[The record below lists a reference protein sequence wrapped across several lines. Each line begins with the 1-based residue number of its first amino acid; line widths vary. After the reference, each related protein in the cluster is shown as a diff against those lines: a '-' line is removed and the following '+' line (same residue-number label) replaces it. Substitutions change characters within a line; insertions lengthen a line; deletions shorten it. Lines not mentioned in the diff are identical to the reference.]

1 MVFNTSGG
9 RNTIMLGLLELQTQ
23 IREGK
28 LLPFYIFTGE
38 EIELQN
44 IYLKQ
49 MGNVIRIDKVADVYN
64 KITSK
69 LISGKFAVYV
79 VRDDMDFIKSEKTWS
94 SISDKIRNAVLV
106 VQVTT
111 PSKCKKFIK
120 ELNDCAVEFNHM
132 TTKQLLNVVNIDAS
146 VSNKQYFIEA
156 CNNDLNTIN
165 NYLDIF
171 KRAGIK
177 ELNKKIVDEYIST
190 KEEVT
195 VFQLADAIMKK
206 DEQLTFRL
214 LDQLLE
220 DKNNVMGIIYAIYSQ
235 LHKCVLVE
243 GYRGEKDI
251 AKVTGINSWICNN
264 ILRDNRI
271 QPAKLLTALRLVQK
285 YDKGIK
291 TGKYDTVIAC
301 YSLIIEIL
309 SCC

>member
-1 MVFNTSGG
+1 
-9 RNTIMLGLLELQTQ
+9 MLGLLDLQTQ
-23 IREGK
+23 IREGS

-49 MGNVIRIDKVADVYN
+49 MGNVIRVDRVADIYN

-79 VRDDMDFIKSEKTWS
+79 VRDDMDFIKSEKTWG
-94 SISDKIRNAVLV
+94 SISDRIRNAVLV
-106 VQVTT
+106 IQVTT
-111 PSKCKKFIK
+111 PNKCKKFIK
-120 ELNDCAVEFNHM
+120 ELNDCVVEFNHM
-132 TTKQLLNVVNIDAS
+132 TTKQLLNVVNMDCS

-171 KRAGIK
+171 KRVGIK
-177 ELNKKIVDEYIST
+177 ELNKKIVDEYIPT
-190 KEEVT
+190 KEDVT
-195 VFQLADAIMKK
+195 VFQLADAVMRK
-206 DEQLTFRL
+206 DEQLTFKL
-214 LDQLLE
+214 LDRLLE

-243 GYRGEKDI
+243 GYRGEKNI
-251 AKVTGINSWICNN
+251 SKVTGINSWICNN

-271 QPAKLLTALRLVQK
+271 EPSKLLTALRLVQK

-291 TGKYDTVIAC
+291 TGKYDGVMAC
-301 YSLIIEIL
+301 YSLIVEIL

>member
-1 MVFNTSGG
+1 
-9 RNTIMLGLLELQTQ
+9 MLGLLDLQTQ
-23 IREGK
+23 IREGS
-28 LLPFYIFTGE
+28 LLPFYVFTGE

-49 MGNVIRIDKVADVYN
+49 MGDVIRVDRVADIYN

-94 SISDKIRNAVLV
+94 SISDRIRNAVLV
-106 VQVTT
+106 IQVTT
-111 PSKCKKFIK
+111 PNKCKKFIK
-120 ELNDCAVEFNHM
+120 ELNDCVVEFNHM
-132 TTKQLLNVVNIDAS
+132 TTKQLLNVVNMNCS

-177 ELNKKIVDEYIST
+177 ELNKKIVDEYIPT
-190 KEEVT
+190 KEDVT
-195 VFQLADAIMKK
+195 VFQLADAVMRK
-206 DEQLTFRL
+206 DEQLTFKL

-243 GYRGEKDI
+243 GYRGEKNI
-251 AKVTGINSWICNN
+251 SKVTRINSWICNN

-271 QPAKLLTALRLVQK
+271 EPSKLLTALRLVQK

-291 TGKYDTVIAC
+291 TGKYDGVIAC
-301 YSLIIEIL
+301 YSLIVEIL

>member
-1 MVFNTSGG
+1 
-9 RNTIMLGLLELQTQ
+9 MLGLLDLQTQ
-23 IREGK
+23 IRKGS

-49 MGNVIRIDKVADVYN
+49 MGDVIRVDRVADIYN

-79 VRDDMDFIKSEKTWS
+79 VRDDMDFIKSEKTWG
-94 SISDKIRNAVLV
+94 SISDRIRNAVLV
-106 VQVTT
+106 IQVTT
-111 PSKCKKFIK
+111 PSKCKKFLK
-120 ELNDCAVEFNHM
+120 ELNDCVVEFNHM
-132 TTKQLLNVVNIDAS
+132 TTKQLLNVVNMDCS

-177 ELNKKIVDEYIST
+177 ELNKKIVDEYIAT
-190 KEEVT
+190 KEDVT
-195 VFQLADAIMKK
+195 VFQLADAVMRK
-206 DEQLTFRL
+206 DEQLTFKL

-243 GYRGEKDI
+243 GYRGEKNI
-251 AKVTGINSWICNN
+251 SKVTGINSWICNN

-271 QPAKLLTALRLVQK
+271 EPPKLLTALRLVQK

-291 TGKYDTVIAC
+291 TGKYDGVMAC
-301 YSLIIEIL
+301 YSLIVEIL

>member
-1 MVFNTSGG
+1 
-9 RNTIMLGLLELQTQ
+9 MLGLLDLQTQ
-23 IREGK
+23 IREGS

-49 MGNVIRIDKVADVYN
+49 MGNVIRVDRVADIYN

-69 LISGKFAVYV
+69 LISGKFTVYV
-79 VRDDMDFIKSEKTWS
+79 VRDDMDFIKSEKTWG
-94 SISDKIRNAVLV
+94 SISDRIRNAVLV
-106 VQVTT
+106 IQVTT
-111 PSKCKKFIK
+111 PNKCKKFIK
-120 ELNDCAVEFNHM
+120 ELNDCVVEFNHM
-132 TTKQLLNVVNIDAS
+132 TTKQLLNVVNMDCS

-171 KRAGIK
+171 KRVGIK
-177 ELNKKIVDEYIST
+177 ELNKKIVDEYIPT
-190 KEEVT
+190 KEDVT
-195 VFQLADAIMKK
+195 VFQLADAVMRK

-243 GYRGEKDI
+243 GYRGEKNI
-251 AKVTGINSWICNN
+251 SKVTGINSWICNN

-271 QPAKLLTALRLVQK
+271 EPSKLLTALRLVQK

-291 TGKYDTVIAC
+291 TGKYEGVMAC
-301 YSLIIEIL
+301 YSLIVEIL

>member
-1 MVFNTSGG
+1 
-9 RNTIMLGLLELQTQ
+9 MLGLLDLQTQ
-23 IREGK
+23 IREGS

-49 MGNVIRIDKVADVYN
+49 MGNVIRVDRVADIYN

-79 VRDDMDFIKSEKTWS
+79 VRDDMDFIKSEKTWV
-94 SISDKIRNAVLV
+94 SISDRIRNAVLV
-106 VQVTT
+106 IQVTT
-111 PSKCKKFIK
+111 PNKCKKFIK
-120 ELNDCAVEFNHM
+120 ELNDCVVEFNHM
-132 TTKQLLNVVNIDAS
+132 TTKQLLNVVNMDCS

-177 ELNKKIVDEYIST
+177 ELNKKIVDEYIPT
-190 KEEVT
+190 KEDVT
-195 VFQLADAIMKK
+195 VFQLADAVMRK
-206 DEQLTFRL
+206 DEQLTFKL
-214 LDQLLE
+214 LDRLLE

-243 GYRGEKDI
+243 GYRGEKNI
-251 AKVTGINSWICNN
+251 SKVTGINSWICNN

-271 QPAKLLTALRLVQK
+271 EPSKLLTALRLVQK

-291 TGKYDTVIAC
+291 TGKYDGVMAC
-301 YSLIIEIL
+301 YSLIVEIL

>member
-1 MVFNTSGG
+1 
-9 RNTIMLGLLELQTQ
+9 MLGLLDLQTQ
-23 IREGK
+23 IRGGS
-28 LLPFYIFTGE
+28 LLPFYVFTGD

-49 MGNVIRIDKVADVYN
+49 MGNVVRIDRVADIYN

-111 PSKCKKFIK
+111 PNKCKKFIK
-120 ELNDCAVEFNHM
+120 ELSDCVVEFDHM
-132 TTKQLLNVVNIDAS
+132 TTGQLITAITGQISGSQTIL
-146 VSNKQYFIEA
+146 KYFIEA
-156 CNNDLNTIN
+156 CNNDLNTIY
-165 NYLDIF
+165 NYIDIF
-171 KRAGIK
+171 HRLGYLSVTK
-177 ELNKKIVDEYIST
+177 ELVDEYIST

-195 VFQLADAIMKK
+195 VFQLADAVMKK

-214 LDQLLE
+214 LDRLLE

-243 GYRGEKDI
+243 GYRGEKNI
-251 AKVTGINSWICNN
+251 SKVTGINSWICNN

-291 TGKYDTVIAC
+291 TGKYDGVVAC
-301 YSLIIEIL
+301 YSLVIEIL
-309 SCC
+309 SSC

>member
-1 MVFNTSGG
+1 
-9 RNTIMLGLLELQTQ
+9 MLGLLDLQTQ
-23 IREGK
+23 IREGS

-49 MGNVIRIDKVADVYN
+49 MGNVIRVDRVADIYN

-79 VRDDMDFIKSEKTWS
+79 VRDDMDFIKSEKTWG
-94 SISDKIRNAVLV
+94 SISDRIRNAVLV
-106 VQVTT
+106 IQVTT
-111 PSKCKKFIK
+111 PNKCKKFIK
-120 ELNDCAVEFNHM
+120 ELNDCVVEFNHM
-132 TTKQLLNVVNIDAS
+132 TTKQLLNVVNMDCS

-177 ELNKKIVDEYIST
+177 ELNKKIVDEYIPT
-190 KEEVT
+190 KEDVT
-195 VFQLADAIMKK
+195 VFQLADAVMRK

-214 LDQLLE
+214 LDHLLE

-243 GYRGEKDI
+243 GYRGEKNI
-251 AKVTGINSWICNN
+251 SKVTGINSWICNN

-271 QPAKLLTALRLVQK
+271 EPSKLLTALRLVQK

-291 TGKYDTVIAC
+291 TGKYDGVMAC
-301 YSLIIEIL
+301 YSLIVEIL

>member
-1 MVFNTSGG
+1 
-9 RNTIMLGLLELQTQ
+9 MLGLLDLQTQ
-23 IREGK
+23 IREGS

-49 MGNVIRIDKVADVYN
+49 MGNVIRVDRVADIYN

-94 SISDKIRNAVLV
+94 SISDRIRNAVLV
-106 VQVTT
+106 IQVTT
-111 PSKCKKFIK
+111 PNKCKKFIK
-120 ELNDCAVEFNHM
+120 ELNDCVVEFNHM
-132 TTKQLLNVVNIDAS
+132 TTKQLLNVVNMDCS

-171 KRAGIK
+171 KRVGIK
-177 ELNKKIVDEYIST
+177 ELNKKIVDEYIPT
-190 KEEVT
+190 KEDVT
-195 VFQLADAIMKK
+195 VFQLADAVMRK

-243 GYRGEKDI
+243 GYRGEKNI
-251 AKVTGINSWICNN
+251 SKVTGINSWICNN
-264 ILRDNRI
+264 ILRYNRI
-271 QPAKLLTALRLVQK
+271 EPAKLLTALRLIQK

-291 TGKYDTVIAC
+291 TGKYDGVVAC

>member
-1 MVFNTSGG
+1 
-9 RNTIMLGLLELQTQ
+9 MLGLLDLQTQ
-23 IREGK
+23 IREGS

-49 MGNVIRIDKVADVYN
+49 MGNVIRVDRVADIYN

-69 LISGKFAVYV
+69 LISGKFTVYV
-79 VRDDMDFIKSEKTWS
+79 VRDDMDFIKSEKTWG
-94 SISDKIRNAVLV
+94 SISDRIRNAVLV
-106 VQVTT
+106 IQVTT

-120 ELNDCAVEFNHM
+120 ELNDCVVEFNHM
-132 TTKQLLNVVNIDAS
+132 TTKQLLNVVNMDCS

-177 ELNKKIVDEYIST
+177 ELNKKIVDEYIPT
-190 KEEVT
+190 KEDVT
-195 VFQLADAIMKK
+195 VFQLADAVMRK
-206 DEQLTFRL
+206 DEQLTFKL

-243 GYRGEKDI
+243 GYRGEQDI
-251 AKVTGINSWICNN
+251 AKVTGINSWICKN

-271 QPAKLLTALRLVQK
+271 EPAKLLTALRLVQK

-291 TGKYDTVIAC
+291 TGKYDGVIAC
-301 YSLIIEIL
+301 YSLIVEIL

>member
-1 MVFNTSGG
+1 
-9 RNTIMLGLLELQTQ
+9 MLGLLDLQTQ
-23 IREGK
+23 IREGS

-49 MGNVIRIDKVADVYN
+49 MGNVIRVDRVADIYN

-79 VRDDMDFIKSEKTWS
+79 VRDDMDFIKSEKTWG
-94 SISDKIRNAVLV
+94 SISDRIRNAVLV
-106 VQVTT
+106 IQVTT
-111 PSKCKKFIK
+111 PNKCKKFIK
-120 ELNDCAVEFNHM
+120 ELNDCVVEFNHM
-132 TTKQLLNVVNIDAS
+132 TTKQLLNVVNMDCS

-177 ELNKKIVDEYIST
+177 ELNKKIVDEYIPT
-190 KEEVT
+190 KEDVT
-195 VFQLADAIMKK
+195 VFQLADAVMRK
-206 DEQLTFRL
+206 DEQVTFKL

-243 GYRGEKDI
+243 GYRGEKNI
-251 AKVTGINSWICNN
+251 SKVTGINSWICNN

-271 QPAKLLTALRLVQK
+271 EPSKLLTALRLVQK

-291 TGKYDTVIAC
+291 TGKYDGVIAC
-301 YSLIIEIL
+301 YSLIVEIL

>member
-1 MVFNTSGG
+1 
-9 RNTIMLGLLELQTQ
+9 MLGLLDLQTQ
-23 IREGK
+23 IREGS

-49 MGNVIRIDKVADVYN
+49 MGNVIRVDRVADIYN

-79 VRDDMDFIKSEKTWS
+79 VRDDMDFIKSEKTWG
-94 SISDKIRNAVLV
+94 SISDRIRNAVLV
-106 VQVTT
+106 IQVTT
-111 PSKCKKFIK
+111 PNKCKKFIK
-120 ELNDCAVEFNHM
+120 ELNDCVVEFNHM
-132 TTKQLLNVVNIDAS
+132 TTKQLLNVVNMDCS

-171 KRAGIK
+171 KRVGIK
-177 ELNKKIVDEYIST
+177 ELNKKIVDEYILT
-190 KEEVT
+190 KEDVT
-195 VFQLADAIMKK
+195 VFQLADAVMRK

-243 GYRGEKDI
+243 GYRGEKNI
-251 AKVTGINSWICNN
+251 SKVTGINSWICNN

-271 QPAKLLTALRLVQK
+271 EPSKLLTALRLVQK

-291 TGKYDTVIAC
+291 TGKYDGVMAC
-301 YSLIIEIL
+301 YSLIVEIL

>member
-1 MVFNTSGG
+1 
-9 RNTIMLGLLELQTQ
+9 MLGLLDLQTQ
-23 IREGK
+23 IREGS

-49 MGNVIRIDKVADVYN
+49 MGNVIRVDRVADIYN

-94 SISDKIRNAVLV
+94 SISDRIRNVVLV
-106 VQVTT
+106 IQVTT
-111 PSKCKKFIK
+111 PNKCKKFIK
-120 ELNDCAVEFNHM
+120 ELNDCVVEFNHM
-132 TTKQLLNVVNIDAS
+132 TTKQLLNVVNMDCS

-177 ELNKKIVDEYIST
+177 ELNKKIVDEYIPT
-190 KEEVT
+190 KEDVT
-195 VFQLADAIMKK
+195 VFQLVDAVMRK
-206 DEQLTFRL
+206 DEQLTFKL
-214 LDQLLE
+214 LDRLLE

-243 GYRGEKDI
+243 GYRGEKNI
-251 AKVTGINSWICNN
+251 SKVTGINSWICNN

-271 QPAKLLTALRLVQK
+271 EPPKLLTALRLVQK

-291 TGKYDTVIAC
+291 TGKYDGVMAC
-301 YSLIIEIL
+301 YSLIVEIL

>member
-1 MVFNTSGG
+1 
-9 RNTIMLGLLELQTQ
+9 MLGLLDLQTQ
-23 IREGK
+23 IREGS

-49 MGNVIRIDKVADVYN
+49 MGNVIRVDRVADIYN

-79 VRDDMDFIKSEKTWS
+79 VRDDMDFIKSEKTWG
-94 SISDKIRNAVLV
+94 SISDRIRNAVLV
-106 VQVTT
+106 IQVTT
-111 PSKCKKFIK
+111 PNKCKKFIK
-120 ELNDCAVEFNHM
+120 ELNDCVVEFNHM
-132 TTKQLLNVVNIDAS
+132 TTKQLLNVVNMDCS

-177 ELNKKIVDEYIST
+177 ELNKKIVDEYIPT
-190 KEEVT
+190 KEDVT
-195 VFQLADAIMKK
+195 VFQLADAVMRK
-206 DEQLTFRL
+206 DEQLTFKL

-220 DKNNVMGIIYAIYSQ
+220 DKNNVMGIIYTIYSQ

-243 GYRGEKDI
+243 GYRGEKNI
-251 AKVTGINSWICNN
+251 SKVTGINSWICNN

-271 QPAKLLTALRLVQK
+271 EPSKLLTALRLVQK

-291 TGKYDTVIAC
+291 TGKYDGVMAC
-301 YSLIIEIL
+301 YSLIVEIL

>member
-1 MVFNTSGG
+1 
-9 RNTIMLGLLELQTQ
+9 MLGLLDLQTQ
-23 IREGK
+23 IREGS
-28 LLPFYIFTGE
+28 LLPFYVFTGE

-49 MGNVIRIDKVADVYN
+49 MGNVIRVDRVADIYN

-79 VRDDMDFIKSEKTWS
+79 VRDDIDFIKSEKTWG
-94 SISDKIRNAVLV
+94 SISDRIRNAVLV
-106 VQVTT
+106 IQVTT
-111 PSKCKKFIK
+111 PNKCKKFIK
-120 ELNDCAVEFNHM
+120 ELNDCVVEFNHM
-132 TTKQLLNVVNIDAS
+132 TTKQLLNVVNMDCS

-177 ELNKKIVDEYIST
+177 ELNKKIVDEYIPT
-190 KEEVT
+190 KEDVT
-195 VFQLADAIMKK
+195 VFQLADAVMRK
-206 DEQLTFRL
+206 DEQLSFRL

-243 GYRGEKDI
+243 GYRGEKNI
-251 AKVTGINSWICNN
+251 SKVTGINSWICNN

-271 QPAKLLTALRLVQK
+271 EPSKLLTALRLVQK

-291 TGKYDTVIAC
+291 TGKYDGVIAC
-301 YSLIIEIL
+301 YSLIVEIL

>member
-1 MVFNTSGG
+1 
-9 RNTIMLGLLELQTQ
+9 MLDLLTLQTQ

-49 MGNVIRIDKVADVYN
+49 MGNVVRIDRVADIYN

-69 LISGKFAVYV
+69 LIGGKFAVYV
-79 VRDDMDFIKSEKTWS
+79 VRDDMDFIKSEKTWG
-94 SISDKIRNAVLV
+94 SISNKIRNAVLV

-111 PSKCKKFIK
+111 PNKCKKFIK
-120 ELNDCAVEFNHM
+120 ELNNCVVEFNHM
-132 TTKQLLNVVNIDAS
+132 TTKQLLSVVNMKGS

-171 KRAGIK
+171 KRSGIK
-177 ELNKKIVDEYIST
+177 ELNKKIVDEYIPT

-220 DKNNVMGIIYAIYSQ
+220 DKNNAMGIIYAIYSQ

-264 ILRDNRI
+264 ILQYNRI
-271 QPAKLLTALRLVQK
+271 PPAKLLAALRLVQK

-291 TGKYDTVIAC
+291 TGKYDGVIAC
-301 YSLIIEIL
+301 YSLIVEIL
-309 SCC
+309 SSC

>member
-1 MVFNTSGG
+1 
-9 RNTIMLGLLELQTQ
+9 MLGLLDLQTQ
-23 IREGK
+23 IREGS

-49 MGNVIRIDKVADVYN
+49 MGNVIRVDRVADIYN

-79 VRDDMDFIKSEKTWS
+79 VRDDMDFIKSEKTWG
-94 SISDKIRNAVLV
+94 SISDRIRNAVLV
-106 VQVTT
+106 IQVTT
-111 PSKCKKFIK
+111 PNKCKKFIK
-120 ELNDCAVEFNHM
+120 ELNDCVVEFNHM
-132 TTKQLLNVVNIDAS
+132 TTKQLLNVVNMDCS

-177 ELNKKIVDEYIST
+177 ELNKKIVDEYIPT
-190 KEEVT
+190 KEDVT
-195 VFQLADAIMKK
+195 VFQLADAVMRK

-243 GYRGEKDI
+243 GYRGEKNI
-251 AKVTGINSWICNN
+251 SKVTDINSWICNN

-271 QPAKLLTALRLVQK
+271 EPSKLLTALRLVQK

-291 TGKYDTVIAC
+291 TGKYDGVMAC
-301 YSLIIEIL
+301 YSLIVEIL

>member
-1 MVFNTSGG
+1 
-9 RNTIMLGLLELQTQ
+9 MLGLLDLQTQ
-23 IREGK
+23 IREGS

-49 MGNVIRIDKVADVYN
+49 MGNVIRVDRVGDIYN

-94 SISDKIRNAVLV
+94 SISDRIRNVVLV
-106 VQVTT
+106 IQVTT
-111 PSKCKKFIK
+111 PNKCKKFIK
-120 ELNDCAVEFNHM
+120 ELNDCVVEFNHM
-132 TTKQLLNVVNIDAS
+132 TTKQLLNVVNMDCS

-177 ELNKKIVDEYIST
+177 ELNKKIVDEYIPT
-190 KEEVT
+190 KEDVT
-195 VFQLADAIMKK
+195 VFQLADAVMRK
-206 DEQLTFRL
+206 DEQLTFKL

-243 GYRGEKDI
+243 GYRGEKNI
-251 AKVTGINSWICNN
+251 SKVTGINSWICNN

-271 QPAKLLTALRLVQK
+271 EPPKLLTALRLVQK

-291 TGKYDTVIAC
+291 TGKYDGVMAC
-301 YSLIIEIL
+301 YSLIVEIL

>member
-1 MVFNTSGG
+1 
-9 RNTIMLGLLELQTQ
+9 MLGLLDLQTQ
-23 IREGK
+23 IREDN

-49 MGNVIRIDKVADVYN
+49 MGNVVRIDSVADVYN

-69 LISGKFAVYV
+69 LISSKFTIYV

-94 SISDKIRNAVLV
+94 NISNKIRNAVLV

-111 PSKCKKFIK
+111 TSKCKKFIK
-120 ELNDCAVEFNHM
+120 ELNDCVVEFNHM
-132 TTKQLLNVVNIDAS
+132 TTKQLLNVVNMDCS

-171 KRAGIK
+171 KRAGIT
-177 ELNKKIVDEYIST
+177 ELNKKIVDEYIPT
-190 KEEVT
+190 KEDVT
-195 VFQLADAIMKK
+195 VFQLADAVMKK
-206 DEQLTFRL
+206 DEQIVFKL

-243 GYRGEKDI
+243 GYRGERDI

-264 ILRDNRI
+264 IIRYNRI
-271 QPAKLLTALRLVQK
+271 SPPRLLTALRLVQK
-285 YDKGIK
+285 YDKGVK
-291 TGKYDTVIAC
+291 TGKYDGVVAC
-301 YSLIIEIL
+301 YSLIVEIL
-309 SCC
+309 ISC

>member
-1 MVFNTSGG
+1 
-9 RNTIMLGLLELQTQ
+9 MLDLLDLQTQ

-69 LISGKFAVYV
+69 LISTNKFAVYV

-94 SISDKIRNAVLV
+94 NISNKIRNAVLV
-106 VQVTT
+106 VQITT
-111 PSKCKKFIK
+111 PSKCRKFIK
-120 ELNDCAVEFNHM
+120 ELNSCVVEFNHM
-132 TTKQLLNVVNIDAS
+132 TTGQLITAITGQISGSQAIL
-146 VSNKQYFIEA
+146 KYFIEA
-156 CNNDLNTIN
+156 CNNDLNTIY
-165 NYLDIF
+165 NYIDIF
-171 KRAGIK
+171 HRLGYISVTK
-177 ELNKKIVDEYIST
+177 ELVDQYIT
-190 KEEVT
+190 PKEEVT

-206 DEQLTFRL
+206 DAQLTFKL

-251 AKVTGINSWICNN
+251 SKITGINGWICNN
-264 ILRDNRI
+264 ILQYNRI
-271 QPAKLLTALRLVQK
+271 EPPKLLTALRLVQK

-291 TGKYDTVIAC
+291 TGKYDGVVAC
-301 YSLIIEIL
+301 YSLIVEIL
-309 SCC
+309 SSC

>member
-1 MVFNTSGG
+1 
-9 RNTIMLGLLELQTQ
+9 MLGLLDLQTQ
-23 IREGK
+23 IREGS

-49 MGNVIRIDKVADVYN
+49 MGNVIRVDRVADIYN

-79 VRDDMDFIKSEKTWS
+79 VRDDMDFIKSEKTWG
-94 SISDKIRNAVLV
+94 SISDRIRNAVLV
-106 VQVTT
+106 IQVTT
-111 PSKCKKFIK
+111 PNKCKKFIK
-120 ELNDCAVEFNHM
+120 ELNDCVVEFNHM
-132 TTKQLLNVVNIDAS
+132 TTKQLLNVVNMDCS

-177 ELNKKIVDEYIST
+177 ELNKKIVDEYIPT
-190 KEEVT
+190 KEDVT
-195 VFQLADAIMKK
+195 VFQLADAVMRK
-206 DEQLTFRL
+206 DEQLTFKL

-243 GYRGEKDI
+243 GYRGEKNI
-251 AKVTGINSWICNN
+251 SKVTGINSWICNN

-271 QPAKLLTALRLVQK
+271 EPPKLLTALRLVQK

-291 TGKYDTVIAC
+291 TGKYDGVIAC
-301 YSLIIEIL
+301 YSLIVEIL

>member
-1 MVFNTSGG
+1 
-9 RNTIMLGLLELQTQ
+9 MLGLLDLQTQ
-23 IREGK
+23 IREGS

-49 MGNVIRIDKVADVYN
+49 MGNVIRVDRVADIYN

-94 SISDKIRNAVLV
+94 SISDRIRNAVLV
-106 VQVTT
+106 IQVTT
-111 PSKCKKFIK
+111 PNKCKKFIK
-120 ELNDCAVEFNHM
+120 KLNDCVVEFNHM
-132 TTKQLLNVVNIDAS
+132 TTKQLLNVVNMDCS

-177 ELNKKIVDEYIST
+177 ELNKKIVDEYIPT
-190 KEEVT
+190 KEDVT
-195 VFQLADAIMKK
+195 VFQLADAVMRK
-206 DEQLTFRL
+206 DEQLTFKL

-243 GYRGEKDI
+243 GYRGEKNI
-251 AKVTGINSWICNN
+251 SKVTGINSWICNN

-271 QPAKLLTALRLVQK
+271 EPSKLLTALRLVQK

-291 TGKYDTVIAC
+291 TGKYDDVMAC
-301 YSLIIEIL
+301 YSLIVEIL

>member
-1 MVFNTSGG
+1 
-9 RNTIMLGLLELQTQ
+9 MLGLLDLQTQ
-23 IREGK
+23 IREGS

-49 MGNVIRIDKVADVYN
+49 MGNVIRVDRVADIYN

-94 SISDKIRNAVLV
+94 SISDRIRNVVLV
-106 VQVTT
+106 IQVTT
-111 PSKCKKFIK
+111 PNKCKKFIK
-120 ELNDCAVEFNHM
+120 ELNDCVVEFNHM
-132 TTKQLLNVVNIDAS
+132 TTKQLLNVVNMDCS
-146 VSNKQYFIEA
+146 VNNKQYFIEA

-177 ELNKKIVDEYIST
+177 ELNKKIVDEYIPT
-190 KEEVT
+190 KEDVT
-195 VFQLADAIMKK
+195 VFQLADAVMRK
-206 DEQLTFRL
+206 DEQLTFKL

-243 GYRGEKDI
+243 GYRGEKNI
-251 AKVTGINSWICNN
+251 SKVTGINSWICNN

-271 QPAKLLTALRLVQK
+271 EPSKLLTALRLVQK

-291 TGKYDTVIAC
+291 TGKYDGVMAC
-301 YSLIIEIL
+301 YSLIVEIL

>member
-1 MVFNTSGG
+1 
-9 RNTIMLGLLELQTQ
+9 MLGLLDLQTQ
-23 IREGK
+23 IREGS

-49 MGNVIRIDKVADVYN
+49 MSNVIRVDRVADIYN

-94 SISDKIRNAVLV
+94 SISDRIRNAVLV
-106 VQVTT
+106 IQVTT
-111 PSKCKKFIK
+111 PNKCKKFIK
-120 ELNDCAVEFNHM
+120 ELNDCVVEFNHM
-132 TTKQLLNVVNIDAS
+132 TTKQLLNVVNMDCS

-177 ELNKKIVDEYIST
+177 ELNKKIVDEYIPT
-190 KEEVT
+190 KEDVT
-195 VFQLADAIMKK
+195 VFQLADAVMRK
-206 DEQLTFRL
+206 DEQLTFKL

-243 GYRGEKDI
+243 GYRGEKNI
-251 AKVTGINSWICNN
+251 SKVTGINSWICNN

-271 QPAKLLTALRLVQK
+271 EPSKLLTALRLVQK

-291 TGKYDTVIAC
+291 TGKYDGVMAC
-301 YSLIIEIL
+301 YSLIVEIL

>member
-1 MVFNTSGG
+1 
-9 RNTIMLGLLELQTQ
+9 MLGLLDLQTQ
-23 IREGK
+23 IREGS

-49 MGNVIRIDKVADVYN
+49 MGNVIRVDRVADIYN

-69 LISGKFAVYV
+69 LISGKFTVYV
-79 VRDDMDFIKSEKTWS
+79 VRDDMDFIKSEKTWG
-94 SISDKIRNAVLV
+94 SISDRIRNAVLV
-106 VQVTT
+106 IQVTT

-120 ELNDCAVEFNHM
+120 ELNDCVVEFNHM
-132 TTKQLLNVVNIDAS
+132 TTKQLLNVVNMDCS

-177 ELNKKIVDEYIST
+177 ELNKKIVDEYIPT
-190 KEEVT
+190 KEDVT
-195 VFQLADAIMKK
+195 VFQLTDAVMRK

-243 GYRGEKDI
+243 GYRGEKNI
-251 AKVTGINSWICNN
+251 SKVTGINSWICNN

-271 QPAKLLTALRLVQK
+271 EPSKLLTALRLVQK

-291 TGKYDTVIAC
+291 TGKYDGVMAC
-301 YSLIIEIL
+301 YSLIVEIL

>member
-1 MVFNTSGG
+1 
-9 RNTIMLGLLELQTQ
+9 MLGLLDLQTQ
-23 IREGK
+23 IREGS

-49 MGNVIRIDKVADVYN
+49 MGDVIRVDRVADIYN

-94 SISDKIRNAVLV
+94 SISDRIRNAVLV
-106 VQVTT
+106 IQVTT

-120 ELNDCAVEFNHM
+120 ELNDCVVEFNHM
-132 TTKQLLNVVNIDAS
+132 TTKQLLNVVNMDCS

-177 ELNKKIVDEYIST
+177 ELNKKIVDEYIPT
-190 KEEVT
+190 KGDVT
-195 VFQLADAIMKK
+195 VFQLADAVMRK
-206 DEQLTFRL
+206 DEQLTFKL

-243 GYRGEKDI
+243 GYRGEKNI
-251 AKVTGINSWICNN
+251 SKVTGINSWICNN

-271 QPAKLLTALRLVQK
+271 EPSKLLTALRLVQK

-291 TGKYDTVIAC
+291 TGKYDGVIAC
-301 YSLIIEIL
+301 YSLIVEIL

>member
-1 MVFNTSGG
+1 
-9 RNTIMLGLLELQTQ
+9 MLGLLDLQTQ
-23 IREGK
+23 IREGS
-28 LLPFYIFTGE
+28 LLPFYVFTGE

-49 MGNVIRIDKVADVYN
+49 MGDVIRVDRVADIYN

-79 VRDDMDFIKSEKTWS
+79 VRDDMDFIKSEKTWG
-94 SISDKIRNAVLV
+94 SISDRIRNAVLV
-106 VQVTT
+106 IQVTT
-111 PSKCKKFIK
+111 PSKCKKFLK
-120 ELNDCAVEFNHM
+120 ELNDCVVEFNHM
-132 TTKQLLNVVNIDAS
+132 TTKQLLNVVNMDCS

-177 ELNKKIVDEYIST
+177 ELNKKIVDEYIPT
-190 KEEVT
+190 KEDVT
-195 VFQLADAIMKK
+195 VFQLADAVMRK

-243 GYRGEKDI
+243 GYRGEKNI
-251 AKVTGINSWICNN
+251 SKVTGINSWICNN

-271 QPAKLLTALRLVQK
+271 EPSKLLTALRLVQK

-291 TGKYDTVIAC
+291 TGKYDGVMAC
-301 YSLIIEIL
+301 YSLIVEIL

>member
-1 MVFNTSGG
+1 
-9 RNTIMLGLLELQTQ
+9 MLGLLDLQTQ
-23 IREGK
+23 IREGS

-49 MGNVIRIDKVADVYN
+49 MGNVIRVDRVADIYN

-79 VRDDMDFIKSEKTWS
+79 VRDDMDFIKSEKTWG
-94 SISDKIRNAVLV
+94 SISDRIRNAVLV
-106 VQVTT
+106 IQVTT
-111 PSKCKKFIK
+111 PNKCKKFIK
-120 ELNDCAVEFNHM
+120 ELNDCVVEFNHM
-132 TTKQLLNVVNIDAS
+132 TTKQLLNVVNMDCS

-177 ELNKKIVDEYIST
+177 ELNKKIVDEYIPT
-190 KEEVT
+190 KEDVT
-195 VFQLADAIMKK
+195 VFQLADAVMRK
-206 DEQLTFRL
+206 DEQLTFKL

-243 GYRGEKDI
+243 GYRGEKNI
-251 AKVTGINSWICNN
+251 SKVTGINSWICNN

-271 QPAKLLTALRLVQK
+271 EPSKLLTALRLVQK

-291 TGKYDTVIAC
+291 TGKYDGVIAC
-301 YSLIIEIL
+301 YSLIVEIL

>member
-1 MVFNTSGG
+1 
-9 RNTIMLGLLELQTQ
+9 MLGLLDLQTQ
-23 IREGK
+23 IREGS

-49 MGNVIRIDKVADVYN
+49 MGNVIRVDRVADIYN

-79 VRDDMDFIKSEKTWS
+79 VRDDMDFIKSEKTWG
-94 SISDKIRNAVLV
+94 SISDRIRNAVLV
-106 VQVTT
+106 IQVTT
-111 PSKCKKFIK
+111 PNKCKKFIK
-120 ELNDCAVEFNHM
+120 ELNDCVVEFNHM
-132 TTKQLLNVVNIDAS
+132 TTKQLLNVVNMDCS

-177 ELNKKIVDEYIST
+177 ELNKKIVDEYIPT
-190 KEEVT
+190 KEDVT
-195 VFQLADAIMKK
+195 VFQLADAVMRK

-243 GYRGEKDI
+243 GYRGEKNI
-251 AKVTGINSWICNN
+251 SKVTGINSWICNN

-271 QPAKLLTALRLVQK
+271 EPSKLLTALRLVQK

-291 TGKYDTVIAC
+291 TGKYDGVIAC
-301 YSLIIEIL
+301 YSLIVEIL

>member
-1 MVFNTSGG
+1 
-9 RNTIMLGLLELQTQ
+9 MLGLLDLQTQ
-23 IREGK
+23 IREGS

-49 MGNVIRIDKVADVYN
+49 MGNVIRVDRVADIYN

-94 SISDKIRNAVLV
+94 SISDRIRNVVLV
-106 VQVTT
+106 IQVTT
-111 PSKCKKFIK
+111 PNKCKKFIK
-120 ELNDCAVEFNHM
+120 ELNDCVVEFNHM
-132 TTKQLLNVVNIDAS
+132 TTKQLLNVVNMDCS

-177 ELNKKIVDEYIST
+177 ELNKKIVDEYIPT
-190 KEEVT
+190 KEDVT
-195 VFQLADAIMKK
+195 VFQLVDAVMRK
-206 DEQLTFRL
+206 DEQLTFKL
-214 LDQLLE
+214 LDRLLE

-243 GYRGEKDI
+243 GYRGEKNI
-251 AKVTGINSWICNN
+251 SKVTGINSWICNN

-271 QPAKLLTALRLVQK
+271 EPSKLLTALRLVQK

-291 TGKYDTVIAC
+291 TGKYDGVIAC
-301 YSLIIEIL
+301 YSLIVEIL

>member
-1 MVFNTSGG
+1 
-9 RNTIMLGLLELQTQ
+9 MLGLLDLQTQ
-23 IREGK
+23 IREGS

-49 MGNVIRIDKVADVYN
+49 MGNVIRVDRVADIYN

-94 SISDKIRNAVLV
+94 SISDRIRNAVLV
-106 VQVTT
+106 IQVTT
-111 PSKCKKFIK
+111 PNKCKKFIK
-120 ELNDCAVEFNHM
+120 ELNDCVVEFNHM
-132 TTKQLLNVVNIDAS
+132 TTKQLLNVVNMDCS

-177 ELNKKIVDEYIST
+177 ELNKKIVDEYIPT
-190 KEEVT
+190 KEDVT
-195 VFQLADAIMKK
+195 VFQLADAVMRK

-214 LDQLLE
+214 LDRLLE

-243 GYRGEKDI
+243 GYRGEKNI
-251 AKVTGINSWICNN
+251 SKVTGINSWICNN

-271 QPAKLLTALRLVQK
+271 EPSKLLTALRLVQK

-291 TGKYDTVIAC
+291 TGKYDGVIAC
-301 YSLIIEIL
+301 YSLIVEIL

>member
-1 MVFNTSGG
+1 
-9 RNTIMLGLLELQTQ
+9 MLGLLDLQTQ
-23 IREGK
+23 IREGS
-28 LLPFYIFTGE
+28 LLPFYVFTGE

-49 MGNVIRIDKVADVYN
+49 MGNVIRVDRVADIYN

-79 VRDDMDFIKSEKTWS
+79 VRDDMDFIKSEKTWG
-94 SISDKIRNAVLV
+94 SISDRIRNAVLV
-106 VQVTT
+106 IQVTT
-111 PSKCKKFIK
+111 PNKCKKFIK
-120 ELNDCAVEFNHM
+120 ELNDCVVEFNHM
-132 TTKQLLNVVNIDAS
+132 TTKQLLNVVNMDCS

-177 ELNKKIVDEYIST
+177 ELNKKIVDEYIPT
-190 KEEVT
+190 KEDVT
-195 VFQLADAIMKK
+195 VFQLADAVMRK
-206 DEQLTFRL
+206 DEQLTFKL

-243 GYRGEKDI
+243 GYRGEKNI
-251 AKVTGINSWICNN
+251 SKVTGINSWICNN

-271 QPAKLLTALRLVQK
+271 EPPKLLTALRLVQK

-291 TGKYDTVIAC
+291 TGKYDGVMAC
-301 YSLIIEIL
+301 YSLIVEIL

>member
-1 MVFNTSGG
+1 
-9 RNTIMLGLLELQTQ
+9 MLGLLDLQTQ
-23 IREGK
+23 IREGS

-49 MGNVIRIDKVADVYN
+49 MGNVIRVDRVADIYN

-69 LISGKFAVYV
+69 LISGKFIVYV

-94 SISDKIRNAVLV
+94 SISDRIRNAVLV
-106 VQVTT
+106 IQVTT
-111 PSKCKKFIK
+111 PNKCKKFIK
-120 ELNDCAVEFNHM
+120 ELNDCVVEFNHM
-132 TTKQLLNVVNIDAS
+132 TTKQLLNVVNMDCS

-190 KEEVT
+190 KEDVT
-195 VFQLADAIMKK
+195 VFQLADAVMRK
-206 DEQLTFRL
+206 DEQLTFKL

-243 GYRGEKDI
+243 GYRGEKNI
-251 AKVTGINSWICNN
+251 SKVTGINSWICNN

-271 QPAKLLTALRLVQK
+271 EPSKLLTALRLVQK

-291 TGKYDTVIAC
+291 TGKYDGVIAC
-301 YSLIIEIL
+301 YSLIVEIL

>member
-1 MVFNTSGG
+1 
-9 RNTIMLGLLELQTQ
+9 MLGLLDLQTQ
-23 IREGK
+23 IREGS

-49 MGNVIRIDKVADVYN
+49 MGNVIRVDRVADIYN

-79 VRDDMDFIKSEKTWS
+79 VRDDMDFIKSEKTWGS
-94 SISDKIRNAVLV
+94 MSDRIRNAVLV
-106 VQVTT
+106 IQVTT
-111 PSKCKKFIK
+111 PNKCKKFIK
-120 ELNDCAVEFNHM
+120 ELNDCVVEFNHM
-132 TTKQLLNVVNIDAS
+132 TTKQLLNVVNMDCS

-177 ELNKKIVDEYIST
+177 ELNKKIVDEYIPT
-190 KEEVT
+190 KEDVT
-195 VFQLADAIMKK
+195 VFQLADAVMRK

-243 GYRGEKDI
+243 GYRGEKNI
-251 AKVTGINSWICNN
+251 SKVTGINSWICNN

-271 QPAKLLTALRLVQK
+271 EPSKLLTALRLVQK

-291 TGKYDTVIAC
+291 TGKYDGVMAC
-301 YSLIIEIL
+301 YSLIVEIL

>member
-1 MVFNTSGG
+1 
-9 RNTIMLGLLELQTQ
+9 MLGLLDLQTQ
-23 IREGK
+23 IREGS

-49 MGNVIRIDKVADVYN
+49 MSNVIRVDRVADIYN

-94 SISDKIRNAVLV
+94 SISDRIRNAVLV
-106 VQVTT
+106 IQVTT
-111 PSKCKKFIK
+111 PNKCKKFMK
-120 ELNDCAVEFNHM
+120 ELNDCVVEFNHM
-132 TTKQLLNVVNIDAS
+132 TTKQLLNVVNMDCS

-171 KRAGIK
+171 KRVGIK
-177 ELNKKIVDEYIST
+177 ELNKKIVDEYIPT
-190 KEEVT
+190 KEDVT
-195 VFQLADAIMKK
+195 VFQLADAVMRK

-243 GYRGEKDI
+243 GYRGEKNI
-251 AKVTGINSWICNN
+251 SKVTGINSWICNN

-271 QPAKLLTALRLVQK
+271 EPSKLLTALRLVQK

-291 TGKYDTVIAC
+291 TGKYDGVMAC
-301 YSLIIEIL
+301 YSLIVEIL

>member
-1 MVFNTSGG
+1 
-9 RNTIMLGLLELQTQ
+9 MLGLLDLQTQ
-23 IREGK
+23 IREGS

-49 MGNVIRIDKVADVYN
+49 MGNVIRVDRVADIYN

-94 SISDKIRNAVLV
+94 SISDRIRNVVLV
-106 VQVTT
+106 IQVTT
-111 PSKCKKFIK
+111 PNKCKKFIK
-120 ELNDCAVEFNHM
+120 ELNDCVVEFNHM
-132 TTKQLLNVVNIDAS
+132 TTKQLLNVVNMDCS

-177 ELNKKIVDEYIST
+177 ELNKKIVDEYIPT
-190 KEEVT
+190 KEDVT
-195 VFQLADAIMKK
+195 VLQLADAVMRK
-206 DEQLTFRL
+206 DEQLTFKL

-243 GYRGEKDI
+243 GYRGEKNI
-251 AKVTGINSWICNN
+251 SKVTGINSWICNN

-271 QPAKLLTALRLVQK
+271 EPSKLLTALRLVQK

-291 TGKYDTVIAC
+291 TGKYDGIMAC
-301 YSLIIEIL
+301 YSLIVEIL

>member
-1 MVFNTSGG
+1 
-9 RNTIMLGLLELQTQ
+9 MLGLLDLQTQ
-23 IREGK
+23 IREGS
-28 LLPFYIFTGE
+28 LLPFYVFTGD

-49 MGNVIRIDKVADVYN
+49 MGNVVRIDRVADVYN

-79 VRDDMDFIKSEKTWS
+79 VRDDTDFIKSEKTWS
-94 SISDKIRNAVLV
+94 NISSKIRNAVLV
-106 VQVTT
+106 MQITT

-120 ELNDCAVEFNHM
+120 ELNDCVVEFNHM
-132 TTKQLLNVVNIDAS
+132 TTKQLLSVVNMDCS

-156 CNNDLNTIN
+156 CNNDLNTIT

-171 KRAGIK
+171 KRAGIT
-177 ELNKKIVDEYIST
+177 ELNKKIVDEYIPT
-190 KEEVT
+190 KEDIT

-206 DEQLTFRL
+206 DEQLTFKL

-243 GYRGEKDI
+243 GYRDEKNI
-251 AKVTGINSWICNN
+251 SKVTGINSWVCNN
-264 ILRDNRI
+264 ILRYNRI
-271 QPAKLLTALRLVQK
+271 APAKLLTALRLVQK

-291 TGKYDTVIAC
+291 TGKYDSVSAC

-309 SCC
+309 ISC

>member
-1 MVFNTSGG
+1 
-9 RNTIMLGLLELQTQ
+9 MLGLLDLQTQ
-23 IREGK
+23 IREGS

-49 MGNVIRIDKVADVYN
+49 MGNVIRVDRVADIYN

-79 VRDDMDFIKSEKTWS
+79 VRDDMDFIKSEKTWG
-94 SISDKIRNAVLV
+94 SISDRIRNAVLV
-106 VQVTT
+106 IQVTT
-111 PSKCKKFIK
+111 PNKCKKFIK
-120 ELNDCAVEFNHM
+120 ELNDCVVEFNHM
-132 TTKQLLNVVNIDAS
+132 TTKQLLNVVNMDCS

-171 KRAGIK
+171 KRVRIK
-177 ELNKKIVDEYIST
+177 ELNKKIVDEYIPT
-190 KEEVT
+190 KEDVT
-195 VFQLADAIMKK
+195 VFQLADAVMRK

-243 GYRGEKDI
+243 GYRGEKNI
-251 AKVTGINSWICNN
+251 SKITGINSWICNN

-271 QPAKLLTALRLVQK
+271 EPSKLLTALRLVQK

-291 TGKYDTVIAC
+291 TGKYDGVMAC
-301 YSLIIEIL
+301 YSLIVEIL

>member
-1 MVFNTSGG
+1 
-9 RNTIMLGLLELQTQ
+9 MLGLLDLQTQ
-23 IREGK
+23 IREGS

-49 MGNVIRIDKVADVYN
+49 MGNVIRVDRVADIYN

-94 SISDKIRNAVLV
+94 SISDRIRNVVLV
-106 VQVTT
+106 IQVTT
-111 PSKCKKFIK
+111 PNKCKKFIK
-120 ELNDCAVEFNHM
+120 ELNDCVVEFNHM
-132 TTKQLLNVVNIDAS
+132 TTKQLLNVVNMDCS

-171 KRAGIK
+171 KRVGIK
-177 ELNKKIVDEYIST
+177 ELNKKIVDEYIPT
-190 KEEVT
+190 KEDVT
-195 VFQLADAIMKK
+195 VFQLADAVMRK

-243 GYRGEKDI
+243 GYRGEKNI
-251 AKVTGINSWICNN
+251 SKVTGINSWICNN

-271 QPAKLLTALRLVQK
+271 EPSKLLTALRLVQK

-291 TGKYDTVIAC
+291 TGKYDGVMAC
-301 YSLIIEIL
+301 YSLIVEIL

>member
-1 MVFNTSGG
+1 
-9 RNTIMLGLLELQTQ
+9 MLGLLDLQTQ
-23 IREGK
+23 IREGS

-49 MGNVIRIDKVADVYN
+49 MGDVIRVDRVADIYN

-69 LISGKFAVYV
+69 LISGKFVVYV
-79 VRDDMDFIKSEKTWS
+79 VRDDMDFIKSEKTWG
-94 SISDKIRNAVLV
+94 SISDRIRNAVLV
-106 VQVTT
+106 IQVTT
-111 PSKCKKFIK
+111 PNKCKKFIK
-120 ELNDCAVEFNHM
+120 ELNDCVVEFNHM
-132 TTKQLLNVVNIDAS
+132 TTKQLLNVVNMDCS

-190 KEEVT
+190 KEDVT
-195 VFQLADAIMKK
+195 VFQLADAVMRK
-206 DEQLTFRL
+206 DEQLTFKL
-214 LDQLLE
+214 LDRLLE

-243 GYRGEKDI
+243 GYRGEKNI
-251 AKVTGINSWICNN
+251 SKVTGINSWICNN

-271 QPAKLLTALRLVQK
+271 EPSKLLTALRLVQK

-291 TGKYDTVIAC
+291 TGKYDGVIAC
-301 YSLIIEIL
+301 YSLIVEIL